1 MPKPPS
7 GHSAT
12 TLHLRYTAPLVKTKE
27 FEGTTMTFKAP
38 DSLAEQI
45 AHHLAERI
53 IRGEMKPGE
62 RIQEQ
67 KVTLA
72 LNVSR
77 GSVREALLILE
88 RRHLI
93 AILPRRG
100 AHVTELT
107 VHKVQSLCTLMS
119 ELYILLGN
127 AVAKGWQVQAD
138 MAPFVQIQQRLAA
151 SCERQ
156 DIRTFVDDSFSVM
169 RAAYPFANNPYLQE
183 TVENLQPAMSRAY
196 FLALDQRKASM
207 SEFLE
212 LFERLLAAV
221 LARDFPLIR
230 EVLTAYAQRS
240 SDLVVS
246 ALADA

>member
-1 MPKPPS
+1 
-7 GHSAT
+7 
-12 TLHLRYTAPLVKTKE
+12 
-27 FEGTTMTFKAP
+27 MTFKAP

-45 AHHLAERI
+45 AHYLAERI

-107 VHKVQSLCTLMS
+107 EHNVRSLCALMS

-127 AVAKGWQVQAD
+127 AVAHGWRDQAD
-138 MAPFVQIQQRLAA
+138 MAPFVAIQQRLKDAFA
-151 SCERQ
+151 RQ
-156 DIRTFVDDSFSVM
+156 DIRTFVDESFSVM

-196 FLALDQRKASM
+196 FLALEQRKAEM
-207 SEFLE
+207 SEFLD
-212 LFERLLAAV
+212 LFQRLLVAV
-221 LARDFPLIR
+221 LARDLPQIR
-230 EVLTAYAQRS
+230 IVLTAYAQRS
-240 SDLVVS
+240 CDLVVS
-246 ALADA
+246 ALTKA

>member
-1 MPKPPS
+1 
-7 GHSAT
+7 
-12 TLHLRYTAPLVKTKE
+12 
-27 FEGTTMTFKAP
+27 MTFKAP

-53 IRGEMKPGE
+53 IRGELKPGE

-107 VHKVQSLCTLMS
+107 AHKVQSLCTLMS
-119 ELYILLGN
+119 EMYILLGN
-127 AVAKGWQVQAD
+127 AVAQRWAVPAD
-138 MAPFVQIQQRLAA
+138 LGPFLQIQQRLAA
-151 SCERQ
+151 SYERQ
-156 DIRTFVDDSFSVM
+156 DISAFVEDSFNVM
-169 RAAYPFANNPYLQE
+169 RAAYPFADNPYLQE
-183 TVENLQPAMSRAY
+183 TVENLHPAMSRAY
-196 FLALDQRKASM
+196 YLALDQRKAEM
-207 SEFLE
+207 SEFLA
-212 LFERLLAAV
+212 LFAQLLEAV
-221 LARDFPLIR
+221 LARDLAQIR
-230 EVLTAYAQRS
+230 VVLSSYAQRS
-240 SDLVVS
+240 CALVLS
-246 ALADA
+246 ALTVA

>member
-1 MPKPPS
+1 
-7 GHSAT
+7 
-12 TLHLRYTAPLVKTKE
+12 
-27 FEGTTMTFKAP
+27 MTFKAP

-107 VHKVQSLCTLMS
+107 EHNVRSLCTMMS

-127 AVAKGWQVQAD
+127 AVAHGWRESAD
-138 MAPFVQIQQRLAA
+138 MAPFLEIQQRLKDAYA
-151 SCERQ
+151 RQ
-156 DIRTFVDDSFSVM
+156 DIRTFVDESFSVM

-196 FLALDQRKASM
+196 FLALEQRKAEM
-207 SEFLE
+207 NEYLD

-221 LARDFPLIR
+221 LARDLPQIR
-230 EVLTAYAQRS
+230 IVLTAYAQRS
-240 SDLVVS
+240 CDLVVS
-246 ALADA
+246 ALTAA

>member
-1 MPKPPS
+1 
-7 GHSAT
+7 
-12 TLHLRYTAPLVKTKE
+12 
-27 FEGTTMTFKAP
+27 MTFKAP

-53 IRGEMKPGE
+53 IRGELKPGE

-107 VHKVQSLCTLMS
+107 AHKVQSLCTLMS
-119 ELYILLGN
+119 EMYILLGN
-127 AVAKGWQVQAD
+127 AVAQRWT
-138 MAPFVQIQQRLAA
+138 APSDLGPFLQIQQRLID
-151 SCERQ
+151 SYERQ
-156 DIRTFVDDSFSVM
+156 DISAFVEDSFNVM
-169 RAAYPFANNPYLQE
+169 RAAYPFADNPYLQE
-183 TVENLQPAMSRAY
+183 TVENLHPAMSRAY
-196 FLALDQRKASM
+196 YLALEQRKAEM
-207 SEFLE
+207 SEFLALFAE
-212 LFERLLAAV
+212 LLEAV
-221 LARDFPLIR
+221 LARDFSQIR
-230 EVLTAYAQRS
+230 VVLSRYAQRS
-240 SDLVVS
+240 CDLVLS
-246 ALADA
+246 ALTVA

>member
-1 MPKPPS
+1 
-7 GHSAT
+7 
-12 TLHLRYTAPLVKTKE
+12 
-27 FEGTTMTFKAP
+27 MTFKAP

-107 VHKVQSLCTLMS
+107 EHNVRSLCALMS

-127 AVAKGWQVQAD
+127 AVAHGWKEQAD
-138 MAPFVQIQQRLAA
+138 MAPFVAIQQRLNDAYA
-151 SCERQ
+151 RQ
-156 DIRTFVDDSFSVM
+156 DIRTFVDESFSVM

-196 FLALDQRKASM
+196 FLALEQRKAEM
-207 SEFLE
+207 SEFLD
-212 LFERLLAAV
+212 LFQRLLGAV
-221 LARDFPLIR
+221 LARDLPQIR
-230 EVLTAYAQRS
+230 IVLTAYAQRS
-240 SDLVVS
+240 CDLVVS
-246 ALADA
+246 ALTKA

>member
-1 MPKPPS
+1 
-7 GHSAT
+7 
-12 TLHLRYTAPLVKTKE
+12 
-27 FEGTTMTFKAP
+27 MTFKAP

-107 VHKVQSLCTLMS
+107 EHNVRSLCTLMS

-127 AVAKGWQVQAD
+127 AVAHGWRDSVD
-138 MAPFVQIQQRLAA
+138 MAPFLQIQQRLKDAFG
-151 SCERQ
+151 RQ
-156 DIRTFVDDSFSVM
+156 DIRSFVDESFSVM
-169 RAAYPFANNPYLQE
+169 RAAYPFADNPYLQE

-196 FLALDQRKASM
+196 FLALEQRKAEM
-207 SEFLE
+207 SEFLD
-212 LFERLLAAV
+212 LFQRLLVAV
-221 LARDFPLIR
+221 LARDLPQIR
-230 EVLTAYAQRS
+230 VVLTAYCQRS
-240 SDLVVS
+240 CDLVVA
-246 ALADA
+246 ALTKA

>member
-1 MPKPPS
+1 
-7 GHSAT
+7 
-12 TLHLRYTAPLVKTKE
+12 
-27 FEGTTMTFKAP
+27 MTFKAP

-100 AHVTELT
+100 AHVTELSE
-107 VHKVQSLCTLMS
+107 HKVRSLCALMS

-127 AVAKGWQVQAD
+127 AVAHGWQEQAD
-138 MAPFVQIQQRLAA
+138 MAPFIQIQQRLQDAFA
-151 SCERQ
+151 RQ
-156 DIRTFVDDSFSVM
+156 DIRTFVDESFSVM

-196 FLALDQRKASM
+196 FLALEQRKAEM
-207 SEFLE
+207 SEFLD
-212 LFERLLAAV
+212 LFQRLLTAV
-221 LARDFPLIR
+221 LARDLPQIR
-230 EVLTAYAQRS
+230 VVLTAYAQRS
-240 SDLVVS
+240 CDLVVS
-246 ALADA
+246 ALTAA

>member
-1 MPKPPS
+1 
-7 GHSAT
+7 
-12 TLHLRYTAPLVKTKE
+12 
-27 FEGTTMTFKAP
+27 MTFKAP

-107 VHKVQSLCTLMS
+107 AHKVQSLCKLMS

-127 AVAKGWQVQAD
+127 AVANGWQTQAD
-138 MAPFVQIQQRLAA
+138 MAPFVQIQQRLTA
-151 SCERQ
+151 SYERQ
-156 DIRTFVDDSFSVM
+156 DIRTFVDDSFAVM

-196 FLALDQRKASM
+196 FLALEQRKAEMSEFLEQRKAEM

-221 LARDFPLIR
+221 LARDLPQIR
-230 EVLTAYAQRS
+230 IVLTAYAQRS
-240 SDLVVS
+240 CDLVVS
-246 ALADA
+246 ALTGA